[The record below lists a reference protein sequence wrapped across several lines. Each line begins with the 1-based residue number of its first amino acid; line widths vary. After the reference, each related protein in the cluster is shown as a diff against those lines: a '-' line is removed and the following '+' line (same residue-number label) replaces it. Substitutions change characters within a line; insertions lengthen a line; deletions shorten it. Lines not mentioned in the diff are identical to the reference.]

1 MNYKNILKVSV
12 AVLASLAVLAGCAKK
27 EEFKEITEL
36 VLSRCLEPQNLTAR
50 VDVATGDIVTFG
62 WDVNKDA
69 QIYELSLYT
78 DAERTQLE
86 KTWELEAAQIPFSVR
101 LTADQKYWYTVSAF
115 KADAEG
121 VRIESSQ
128 SKLAVFDSDG
138 GIKTYAVKDNLFLE
152 VSGRTATSLTLAWS
166 SEVEDYREVTELR
179 AVPVSGGS
187 SVTKELTDA
196 ESIAAAATIEGLVAS
211 TEYQVTLFYMSA
223 SRGAVDTWTVAEQ
236 GEKVAVSTSADLVT
250 AVNAGGSYYL
260 TYSDAVYSMSTA
272 KPVASLTVVGELSAD
287 GKKPAVQGSID
298 ISSILASGS
307 SLRFENIHFAD
318 NGNTGHLI
326 TFSAGPLTM
335 DKIEFVNCEIT
346 GFKSGLFYNNKDGGL
361 TIGEVS
367 FDSCDIHDILG
378 SGGDGI
384 DIRKPTDI
392 PSFKFVNCTIYD
404 GFRTFVR
411 LDANDAI
418 KIGNIDFENNTVKNI
433 ATMVD
438 GNNRGIF
445 AFRTATSIT
454 LKNNLFLWENSG
466 QTGLDANQ
474 RPNDKAQLFQ
484 SNAASVKPTITASG
498 NYAYAHGDGFF
509 FEVDAATAGFKDMNV
524 DPCYNSKGNFFQLAA
539 QDLIT
544 GKVGASKWW
553 ISYVEKPEDL
563 TQNVLPGAHV
573 WNLQD
578 ASLFAGEVKN
588 SRVRDE
594 LMLVG
599 TEATPLNADG
609 AINFEKATVL
619 SKKGVPEEGYLS
631 FKVNTPG
638 SVDMLVAKGG
648 ASSVVVAL
656 YDDNG
661 FAVQGGIMTPYV
673 AGVQKVVIPKVT
685 GEGTV
690 YIYAA
695 GAITLSKLAWSLDA
709 EGGDMRLSTPK
720 VTVEPVTV
728 MEGDANEVGISW
740 EPIAHAASYQVS
752 FNNRKQDPQTETTFT
767 VSADDIAA
775 LKAGLY
781 TFTVRAFPEEG
792 DIYYQQSELGIASFA
807 IQPKGGDVPAEV
819 TLTWDISSASW
830 QDALEA
836 SAPTAKGTNQ
846 ASWTVSVDGLTY
858 TSGSGNGKWDV
869 DYIQPNGAGDKTKRV
884 FTFEAPADGKL
895 VITAYSAK
903 SGEAR
908 GIAVV
913 DVRDTEDVLTVDA
926 EASLEY
932 DVKAGMVY
940 VYPKAGV
947 RFLKLEFTYTQA
959 KIEKDW
965 DISSASWQDALEA
978 SAPTAKGTNQAS
990 WTVSVDGLTYTSGSG
1005 NGKWDVDYIQ
1015 PNGAGDKTKRVFTF
1029 EAPADGK
1036 LVITAYSAKSGEARG
1051 IAVVDVRDTEDVLTV
1066 DAEASL
1072 EYDVKAGM
1080 VYIYPKAGVRFMKFH
1095 YSN

>member
-196 ESIAAAATIEGLVAS
+196 ESTAAAATIEGLVAS

-318 NGNTGHLI
+318 NGNTGHLLNY
-326 TFSAGPLTM
+326 SGGALSLE
-335 DKIEFVNCEIT
+335 KIEFVNCEIT

-361 TIGEVS
+361 TVGEVT

-392 PSFKFVNCTIYD
+392 SLFKFVNCTIYD

-599 TEATPLNADG
+599 TEATPMNADG

-661 FAVQGGIMTPYV
+661 FAVQGGVMTPN
-673 AGVQKVVIPKVT
+673 AGEVQKVVIPKVT
-685 GEGTV
+685 GEATV
-690 YIYAA
+690 YIYAT
-695 GAITLSKLAWSLDA
+695 GAITLSKLAWSLDTNA
-709 EGGDMRLSTPK
+709 GNRVLSI
-720 VTVEPVTV
+720 PVLSVDPLTLF
-728 MEGDANEVGISW
+728 EGDETAVSVSW
-740 EPIAHAASYQVS
+740 EAVPNAASYELK
-752 FNNRKQDPQTETTFT
+752 FNKKPVELEEGALSYTVPAET
-767 VSADDIAA
+767 IAA
-775 LKAGLY
+775 LEAGLY
-781 TFTVRAFPEEG
+781 SFSIKALPLEG
-792 DIYYQQSELGIASFA
+792 DIYYSASPAGGASFA
-807 IQPKGGDVPAEV
+807 IQPKGGEEPATET
-819 TLTWDISSASW
+819 TLTWDFTADYVSAINVADSKNY
-830 QDALEA
+830 LYEA
-836 SAPTAKGTNQ
+836 G
-846 ASWTVSVDGLTY
+846 SVEEA
-858 TSGSGNGKWDV
+858 TSFKDENLYFSPNGKA
-869 DYIQPNGAGDKTKRV
+869 IKSNAKACT
-884 FTFEAPADGKL
+884 ADGVTYQPL
-895 VITAYSAK
+895 SYGGGAAYIFLHTAK
-903 SGEAR
+903 SGKLKVTASVGKSVTETGNCKLGLKIGGEAY
-908 GIAVV
+908 GDDV
-913 DVRDTEDVLTVDA
+913 DLVC
-926 EASLEY
+926 Y
-932 DVKAGMVY
+932 DLAKAGLG
-940 VYPKAGV
+940 A
-947 RFLKLEFTYTQA
+947 ETY
-959 KIEKDW
+959 EW
-965 DISSASWQDALEA
+965 DIKNESGAAQDIQIVK
-978 SAPTAKGTNQAS
+978 P
-990 WTVSVDGLTYTSGSG
+990 SGANSPFIYQ
-1005 NGKWDVDYIQ
+1005 V
-1015 PNGAGDKTKRVFTF
+1015 VF
-1029 EAPADGK
+1029 EAK
-1036 LVITAYSAKSGEARG
+1036 
-1051 IAVVDVRDTEDVLTV
+1051 
-1066 DAEASL
+1066 
-1072 EYDVKAGM
+1072 
-1080 VYIYPKAGVRFMKFH
+1080 
-1095 YSN
+1095 

>member
-121 VRIESSQ
+121 EKVASTQ
-128 SKLAVFDSDG
+128 SKLAVYESDG

-196 ESIAAAATIEGLVAS
+196 ESTAAAATIEGLVAS

-318 NGNTGHLI
+318 NGNTSHLLNY
-326 TFSAGPLTM
+326 SGGALSLE
-335 DKIEFVNCEIT
+335 KIEFVNCEIT

-361 TIGEVS
+361 TVGEVT

-392 PSFKFVNCTIYD
+392 SLFKFVNCTIYD

-599 TEATPLNADG
+599 TEATPMNADG

-661 FAVQGGIMTPYV
+661 FAVQGGVMTPN
-673 AGVQKVVIPKVT
+673 AGEVQKVVIPEVT
-685 GEGTV
+685 GEATV
-690 YIYAA
+690 YIYAT
-695 GAITLSKLAWSLDA
+695 GAITLSKLAWSEDVLA
-709 EGGDMRLSTPK
+709 GNPILATPK
-720 VTVEPVTV
+720 PVVEPVTLT
-728 MEGDANEVGISW
+728 EGDATAITVSW
-740 EPIAHAASYQVS
+740 EAVDNAASYVVV
-752 FNNRKQDPQTETTFT
+752 FNKRIQPAQTELEFT
-767 VSADDIAA
+767 VAAEDVAA

-781 TFTVRAFPEEG
+781 DFTVQAFPRE
-792 DIYYQQSELGIASFA
+792 DDLYYMKSDLGRASVA
-807 IQPKGGDVPAEV
+807 IQPKSSGEGGKEI
-819 TLTWDISSASW
+819 TLVWDISASDW
-830 QDALEA
+830 QTALEA
-836 SAPTAKGTNQ
+836 AAPTAKGSNQ
-846 ASWTVSVDGLTY
+846 DNWTVSVEGLTY
-858 TSGSGNGKWDV
+858 TSGSGNGKWDTT
-869 DYIQPNGAGDKTKRV
+869 YIQPNGGGDKTKRV

-895 VITAYSAK
+895 VVTAYSAK

-913 DVRDTEDVLTVDA
+913 CGEGEEDVLTVDA
-926 EASLEY
+926 EADLEY
-932 DVKAGMVY
+932 NVKAGMVY

-947 RFLKLEFTYTQA
+947 RFLK
-959 KIEKDW
+959 
-965 DISSASWQDALEA
+965 
-978 SAPTAKGTNQAS
+978 
-990 WTVSVDGLTYTSGSG
+990 
-1005 NGKWDVDYIQ
+1005 
-1015 PNGAGDKTKRVFTF
+1015 
-1029 EAPADGK
+1029 
-1036 LVITAYSAKSGEARG
+1036 
-1051 IAVVDVRDTEDVLTV
+1051 
-1066 DAEASL
+1066 
-1072 EYDVKAGM
+1072 
-1080 VYIYPKAGVRFMKFH
+1080 FH
-1095 YSN
+1095 FSN